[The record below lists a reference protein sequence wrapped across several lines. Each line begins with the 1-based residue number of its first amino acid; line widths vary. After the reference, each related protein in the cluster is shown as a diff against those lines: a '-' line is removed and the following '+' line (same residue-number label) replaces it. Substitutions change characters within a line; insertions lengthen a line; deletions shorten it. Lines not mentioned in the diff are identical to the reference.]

1 MNDKKSA
8 RALRAANK
16 LKRLQRENS
25 IVNLRLEGYTCA
37 QIGEKLAEEDGNDK
51 PYSKQYI
58 SRVLKRYY
66 HQVRNELQESIE
78 KEIQLE
84 LMRLDELHQV
94 AYKQAIED
102 GSLSAIDRVLKIM
115 ERRAKLLGLDAVDRP
130 EMNDDSHSRVIMYVP
145 DNGRGPVHNR
155 LENMNDDD

>member
-78 KEIQLE
+78 QEIQLE

-102 GSLSAIDRVLKIM
+102 GRIFFNK
-115 ERRAKLLGLDAVDRP
+115 P
-130 EMNDDSHSRVIMYVP
+130 
-145 DNGRGPVHNR
+145 
-155 LENMNDDD
+155 